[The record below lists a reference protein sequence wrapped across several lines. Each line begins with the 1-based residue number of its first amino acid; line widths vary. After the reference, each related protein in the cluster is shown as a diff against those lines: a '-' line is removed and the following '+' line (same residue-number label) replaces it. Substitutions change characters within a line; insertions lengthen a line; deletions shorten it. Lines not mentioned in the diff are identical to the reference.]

1 MADFQPLI
9 GLDDLKTTL
18 LDDPDHRSTL
28 QMQLS
33 YDELA
38 DALTLQ
44 FVSNTIETVVL
55 TVDDYVGLLY
65 LPDSLDLVGVYIED
79 VKYGFLDEHP
89 QLRDV
94 WARWERSLTATRPV
108 GKTLFLELAGVV
120 LHAIQEDYRDI
131 APNLVDVFA

>member
-1 MADFQPLI
+1 MADFQSI
-9 GLDDLKTTL
+9 IALDDLKTTL

-28 QMQLS
+28 QMRLS

-44 FVSNTIETVVL
+44 FVPNDQETVVL

-65 LPDSLDLVGVYIED
+65 LPDSLELVGVYIED
-79 VKYGFLDEHP
+79 VQYGFLDEHP

-94 WARWERSLTATRPV
+94 WAQWESSLTAQRPV
-108 GKTLFLELAGVV
+108 GKTLFLELAGAV
-120 LHAIQEDYRDI
+120 LRAIQKDYRDI
-131 APNLVDVFA
+131 APNLVAVFA